1 MSMAS
6 GMFISV
12 VSLLYPI
19 CKSFLPQIPQILT
32 DIAMG
37 IIIRVNL
44 CHPWDMISH
53 ADCADARRCCNGINN
68 LLNLR
73 HPRNMISHADFADF
87 ADTVLGRQL

>member
-19 CKSFLPQIPQILT
+19 CKSFLPQISQILT

-37 IIIRVNL
+37 IIIRVRL
-44 CHPWDMISH
+44 CYPWDMILTQIPQML
-53 ADCADARRCCNGINN
+53 ADVAMG
-68 LLNLR
+68 
-73 HPRNMISHADFADF
+73 
-87 ADTVLGRQL
+87 

>member
-37 IIIRVNL
+37 IIISVNL
-44 CHPWDMISH
+44 CHPWDMIFTQ
-53 ADCADARRCCNGINN
+53 I
-68 LLNLR
+68 
-73 HPRNMISHADFADF
+73 PQMFADV
-87 ADTVLGRQL
+87 AMG

>member
-19 CKSFLPQIPQILT
+19 CKSFLPQISQILT
-32 DIAMG
+32 YIAMG

-44 CHPWDMISH
+44 CHPWDMILTQISQML
-53 ADCADARRCCNGINN
+53 ADVAMG
-68 LLNLR
+68 
-73 HPRNMISHADFADF
+73 
-87 ADTVLGRQL
+87 